1 MKKRSRIFLKIKDL
15 KIIGKKEKKNKIEF
29 MAKTIVLN
37 NYKKYWVRDTAQGHL
52 IKICHG
58 KNDDV
63 LEIDCRWKDR
73 ERTDE
78 NRVIN
83 KK

>member
-1 MKKRSRIFLKIKDL
+1 MAKI
-15 KIIGKKEKKNKIEF
+15 
-29 MAKTIVLN
+29 KTIVLN
-37 NYKKYWVRDTAQGHL
+37 DYKNYWVRDTSQGHL
-52 IKICHG
+52 IKICYG
-58 KNDDV
+58 KTDDI

-73 ERTDE
+73 ERTNA